1 MDKRQQKT
9 RQAIFQAF
17 SDLLEGHRYESITVQ
32 QIIDRANI
40 GRSTFYA
47 HFDTKDDLLRS
58 LCTDIFHHVFTQNP
72 TQAYTHAHQ
81 GHPDTLEW
89 KLEHLLYHLQEHRR
103 ELQGLFKSESS
114 ELFFRYFKE
123 YLEEMFVLYLDEF
136 RSDVPRD
143 FLLNHLVGSFAE
155 AVKWWI
161 AQETPPEP
169 ETVAGYFMA
178 ALHL

>member
-9 RQAIFQAF
+9 RQAIFLAF
-17 SDLLEGHRYESITVQ
+17 RELLEGQRYENITVQ

-47 HFDTKDDLLRS
+47 HFDTKDELLRS
-58 LCTDIFHHVFTQNP
+58 MCTDIFHHVFNQNP
-72 TQAYTHAHQ
+72 THAYLHAHS
-81 GHPDTLEW
+81 GHDDNLQW
-89 KLEHLLYHLQEHRR
+89 KLEHLLFHLQEHRR
-103 ELQGLFKSESS
+103 ELRGLFKSESS

-143 FLLNHLVGSFAE
+143 FLLIHLVGSFAE

-161 AQETPPEP
+161 AQEVPPEP
-169 ETVAGYFMA
+169 EAVAGYFLA
-178 ALHL
+178 VLHL